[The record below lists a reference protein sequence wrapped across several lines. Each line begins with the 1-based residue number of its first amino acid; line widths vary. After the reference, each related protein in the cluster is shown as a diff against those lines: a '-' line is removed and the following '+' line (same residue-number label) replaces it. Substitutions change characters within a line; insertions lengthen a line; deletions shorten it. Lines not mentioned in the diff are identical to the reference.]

1 MDGEEEYSSQDMVD
15 IGLDCDLPDKCEG
28 HTISIIITDQF
39 GWKYDVL
46 IDRVSMD
53 ELARRRMQIGSAA
66 TVSTDVKARAK
77 TESISKPPK
86 EPVDEEDEDDDDD
99 ESSSGSS
106 SGSEEEGEDEDNKS
120 IFIYIYL

>member
-53 ELARRRMQIGSAA
+53 ELARRRMQVGSAA

-86 EPVDEEDEDDDDD
+86 EPVDEEDEDDE

-106 SGSEEEGEDEDNKS
+106 SGSEEEGEDEDKS
-120 IFIYIYL
+120 IFIFIFID

>member
-53 ELARRRMQIGSAA
+53 ELARRRMQVGSAA

-86 EPVDEEDEDDDDD
+86 EPVDEEDEDDE

-106 SGSEEEGEDEDNKS
+106 SGSEEEDEDEDKS
-120 IFIYIYL
+120 IFIFIFID

>member
-53 ELARRRMQIGSAA
+53 ELARRRMQVGSAA

-86 EPVDEEDEDDDDD
+86 EPVDEEDEDDE

-106 SGSEEEGEDEDNKS
+106 SGSEEEEEDEDKS
-120 IFIYIYL
+120 IFIFIFID